1 MIVPE
6 PNFCV
11 VPVTVFPL
19 LSRSVVIMPL
29 PNGRVV
35 LLEPSERFVIVP
47 EPNFCVVP
55 VTVFDGESAAKEQ
68 FGASRITK
76 ATASSVEILL
86 NSLILLHS
94 PLSKL

>member
-1 MIVPE
+1 MREDYFFLIVEDGDELPA
-6 PNFCV
+6 F
-11 VPVTVFPL
+11 
-19 LSRSVVIMPL
+19 SVVIMPL